1 MGRGRLPARLG
12 LGCCVLLLLLPLLL
26 GRSGGLGSPGTTPP
40 PRGPWAEEQGPVP
53 ERAPR
58 GRARYEAAKKH
69 LGAVGALSKQY
80 WQYLACKVW
89 QEGCEEEEKEKEERE
104 LLPFPGWGFPLV
116 GQDYLEILSA
126 WYCSFGKCCETGD
139 CRIVNNI
146 TGLEADLSGQLHGQH
161 LAKAVVVRAVQGF
174 LQSPR
179 PHKALVLSFHGWSG
193 TGKNFVARMVA
204 SHLFRDGLKSDCVRV
219 FISLFHFPHHKYMD
233 SYKAQLQRQI
243 SETVQRCRQSL
254 FIFDEAEKLHS
265 SLLDAIKPFMA
276 PHNKGQADHQ
286 RSIFLFL
293 SNLGGNTINEVAL
306 DFWRAGRAREEI
318 SMDVLEQRLRLEL
331 QEAAENSYAHS
342 HLLRENLIDFLVPFL
357 PLEYHHVRL
366 CARDAFLA
374 RGLPYTEAT
383 LDDVAQ
389 MMVFVP
395 KEEKLFSAQGCKSV
409 PQRINYFLP

>member
-1 MGRGRLPARLG
+1 MGPGRLPARRG
-12 LGCCVLLLLLPLLL
+12 LGCCVLVLLLLLE
-26 GRSGGLGSPGTTPP
+26 GSGSPGTPTPP
-40 PRGPWAEEQGPVP
+40 RRHWAEEQGGVP
-53 ERAPR
+53 EGKPW
-58 GRARYEAAKKH
+58 GTARYEAVKKH
-69 LGAVGALSKQY
+69 LGTVSALSKQY
-80 WQYLACKVW
+80 WQYVACKVW
-89 QEGCEEEEKEKEERE
+89 QEGCEEEEKEPEERQSS
-104 LLPFPGWGFPLV
+104 PIPSWGFSLV

-139 CRIVNNI
+139 CRIINNI
-146 TGLEADLSGQLHGQH
+146 TGLEADLSAQLHGQH
-161 LAKAVVVRAVQGF
+161 LAKEVVVRALQGF
-174 LQSPR
+174 LQSPG
-179 PHKALVLSFHGWSG
+179 PQKALVLSFHGWSG
-193 TGKNFVARMVA
+193 TGKNFVARLVA
-204 SHLFRDGLKSDCVRV
+204 SHLYRDGLKSECVRV
-219 FISLFHFPHHKYMD
+219 FISLLHFPHHNYMD

-243 SETVQRCRQSL
+243 SETLQRCRQAL

-265 SLLDAIKPFMA
+265 SLLDAIRPFMA
-276 PHNKGQADHQ
+276 HHDSKGQVDHQ

-318 SMDVLEQRLRLEL
+318 SMELLEQRLRLEL

-342 HLLRENLIDFLVPFL
+342 HLLRENLIDFVVPFL
-357 PLEYHHVRL
+357 PLEYHHVKL

-374 RGLPYTEAT
+374 RGLPYTEAM
-383 LDDVAQ
+383 LNEVAQ

>member
-1 MGRGRLPARLG
+1 MGQGRLPARRG
-12 LGCCVLLLLLPLLL
+12 LGCCVLVLLLLLEGS
-26 GRSGGLGSPGTTPP
+26 GRPGTPPP

-53 ERAPR
+53 EGGSW
-58 GRARYEAAKKH
+58 GRARYEAVKKH

-80 WQYLACKVW
+80 WQYVACKVW
-89 QEGCEEEEKEKEERE
+89 QEGCEEEKEQEERE

-139 CRIVNNI
+139 CRITNNI
-146 TGLEADLSGQLHGQH
+146 TGLEADLRGQLHGQH
-161 LAKAVVVRAVQGF
+161 LAKEVVVRALQGF

-179 PHKALVLSFHGWSG
+179 PQKALVLSFHGWSG
-193 TGKNFVARMVA
+193 TGKNFVARLVA
-204 SHLFRDGLKSDCVRV
+204 SHLYRDGLKSECVRV
-219 FISLFHFPHHKYMD
+219 FVSLLHFPHHNYVE
-233 SYKAQLQRQI
+233 SYKAQLQRQL
-243 SETVQRCRQSL
+243 SETLRRCRQAL

-265 SLLDAIKPFMA
+265 SLLDAIRPFVA
-276 PHNKGQADHQ
+276 LHHNRGQADHQ
-286 RSIFLFL
+286 RAIFLFL

-318 SMDVLEQRLRLEL
+318 SMELLEQRLRLEL

-342 HLLRENLIDFLVPFL
+342 HLLREQLIDFVVPFL
-357 PLEYHHVRL
+357 PLEYHHVKL

-374 RGLPYTEAT
+374 RGLPYTEAM
-383 LDDVAQ
+383 LDEVAQ

>member
-1 MGRGRLPARLG
+1 MGRGRPGG
-12 LGCCVLLLLLPLLL
+12 LGRCVLVLLLLL
-26 GRSGGLGSPGTTPP
+26 GGSGSPGTRPP
-40 PRGPWAEEQGPVP
+40 PREPWAEEQGPVP
-53 ERAPR
+53 ERGPW
-58 GRARYEAAKKH
+58 GRVRYEAVKQH
-69 LGAVGALSKQY
+69 LGAVGALSRQY
-80 WQYLACKVW
+80 WRYLACKVW
-89 QEGCEEEEKEKEERE
+89 QEGCEEEEEEEKQRERE
-104 LLPFPGWGFPLV
+104 AGPIPGWGFPLV

-139 CRIVNNI
+139 CRITNNI

-161 LAKAVVVRAVQGF
+161 LAKEVVVRAVRGF

-179 PHKALVLSFHGWSG
+179 PQKALVLSFHGWSG
-193 TGKNFVARMVA
+193 TGKNFVARMMA
-204 SHLFRDGLKSDCVRV
+204 SHLYRDGLKSDCVRV
-219 FISLFHFPHHKYMD
+219 FVSLLHFPHHNYVD
-233 SYKAQLQRQI
+233 SYKVQLQRQI
-243 SETVQRCRQSL
+243 SETVQRCGQAL
-254 FIFDEAEKLHS
+254 LIFDEAEKLHS

-276 PHNKGQADHQ
+276 QHDSQGQADPQ

-318 SMDVLEQRLRLEL
+318 SLELLEQRLRLEL

-342 HLLRENLIDFLVPFL
+342 HLLRENLIDFVVPFL
-357 PLEYHHVRL
+357 PLEYQHVKL

-383 LDDVAQ
+383 LDEVAQ

>member
-1 MGRGRLPARLG
+1 HHGIAR
-12 LGCCVLLLLLPLLL
+12 
-26 GRSGGLGSPGTTPP
+26 S
-40 PRGPWAEEQGPVP
+40 
-53 ERAPR
+53 
-58 GRARYEAAKKH
+58 H
-69 LGAVGALSKQY
+69 LGTVGALSRQY
-80 WQYLACKVW
+80 WRYVACRLW
-89 QEGCEEEEKEKEERE
+89 QEGCQEEEKRE
-104 LLPFPGWGFPLV
+104 GREAAPIPSWSFPLV

-126 WYCSFGKCCETGD
+126 WYCSFGRCCETGD
-139 CRIVNNI
+139 CRIINNI

-161 LAKAVVVRAVQGF
+161 LAKEVVVQAVRGF

-179 PHKALVLSFHGWSG
+179 PGKALVLSFHGWSG

-204 SHLFRDGLKSDCVRV
+204 SHLYRDGLKSDCVRV
-219 FISLFHFPHHKYMD
+219 FVSLLHFPHHNYVD
-233 SYKAQLQRQI
+233 SYKAQLHRQI
-243 SETVQRCRQSL
+243 SETLQRCRQAL

-265 SLLDAIKPFMA
+265 SLLDAIRPFMA
-276 PHNKGQADHQ
+276 PQDSEDQQ

-318 SMDVLEQRLRLEL
+318 PLELLEQRLRVEL
-331 QEAAENSYAHS
+331 QEAAENSFAHS
-342 HLLRENLIDFLVPFL
+342 HLLRENLIDFVVPFL
-357 PLEYHHVRL
+357 PLEYHHVKL

-374 RGLPYTEAT
+374 RGIPYTEAT
-383 LDDVAQ
+383 LNEVAQ